1 MYVCAAIPLW
11 NSLHQFSALGNH
23 SLTTHLHTGWWAP
36 LRTRSH
42 DHASHM
48 TLFVRS
54 LGLDAIKVCVCVLI
68 DWYSSLHYKSFFN
81 KSVALQ
87 LICICKFRFLM
98 QICFFRYWVLLF
110 PPFHFHTLYLFTVIF
125 TFFHHMDST
134 KKKREVFPQHNVC
147 HHHFHPPPSVQTHLL
162 TCWCKHISQVV
173 VCHTKDETLHFVSC
187 LIRWTFCKVYCKHM
201 SYYVFDVTNFQYKQS
216 STVFFFMKII

>member
-134 KKKREVFPQHNVC
+134 KKKGRYFPNITFVITTSTP
-147 HHHFHPPPSVQTHLL
+147 HPQSKLIYSHADASTYLRLL
-162 TCWCKHISQVV
+162 FATQKMKLC
-173 VCHTKDETLHFVSC
+173 TL
-187 LIRWTFCKVYCKHM
+187 
-201 SYYVFDVTNFQYKQS
+201 
-216 STVFFFMKII
+216 